1 MGNYKLLA
9 LDMDG
14 TLLNDEQMISEE
26 NRVWIHKAL
35 DAGVTVSFSTGRGF
49 QSALPF
55 AEMLGLDTPMITV
68 NGSEIWSKPHVLHRR
83 TLMNPGDMKR
93 MHKLA
98 LQYGEPW
105 YWAYSVEGIF
115 NKEKWIRPEEEY
127 DHYHWLKF
135 GFYTE
140 NDFTRKALR
149 EELESWGAFEITNS
163 SPYNLE
169 MNPLGVSKAT
179 AVRELCGLLGIEMSQ
194 AIAVGDSLNDIAAI
208 REAGL
213 GVAMGNAQDA
223 VKEAADAVTLTNN
236 EHGVA
241 EVIRKFIFEENASYE
256 RNA

>member
-1 MGNYKLLA
+1 MGEYKLLA

-14 TLLNDEQMISEE
+14 TLLNDEQMISDE
-26 NRVWIHKAL
+26 NRDWIHKAL
-35 DAGVTVSFSTGRGF
+35 DAGVTVCFSTGRGF

-55 AEMLGLDTPMITV
+55 AELLGLDTPMITV
-68 NGSEIWSKPHVLHRR
+68 NGSEIWRKPHVLHHR
-83 TLMNPGDMKR
+83 TLMNPADVER

-98 LQYGEPW
+98 LHYGEPW

-115 NKEKWIRPEEEY
+115 NKEKWISPESGY
-127 DHYHWLKF
+127 DRYHWLKF

-140 NDFTRKALR
+140 NDFTRNAIR

-179 AVRELCGLLGIEMSQ
+179 AVRELCSLLGIEMSQ

-213 GVAMGNAQDA
+213 GVAMGNAQAA

-241 EVIRKFIFEENASYE
+241 EVIRKFIFDGKTAE
-256 RNA
+256 